1 MLVALLLCSASF
13 ISVCC
18 YLLYISEKLQHSP
31 LLAETGTSQ
40 SWVLED
46 LTRCTRL
53 IFTNPTST
61 LSLKLTMW
69 SLIRNGEVPVHLDHG
84 ILLIL
89 LHEVSSG
96 NSRSTGCCAKSFFVC
111 TICTCTCTCSFLNL
125 RVYHCRCQSK
135 KWILFQ
141 SWNWQYSY
149 GHTHNVW
156 VSFFAVSC
164 LEQS

>member
-31 LLAETGTSQ
+31 LLAETGTPQ

-89 LHEVSSG
+89 LQ
-96 NSRSTGCCAKSFFVC
+96 KSHQAIQGLLVVVL
-111 TICTCTCTCSFLNL
+111 TVFLY
-125 RVYHCRCQSK
+125 V
-135 KWILFQ
+135 
-141 SWNWQYSY
+141 QYVHVHAPVAS
-149 GHTHNVW
+149 
-156 VSFFAVSC
+156 
-164 LEQS
+164 